1 MLQSLVRVRVD
12 MRSVSI
18 NILYYCRK
26 SWNANSAH
34 GRIAR
39 SQKAETLWDLH
50 SCPTKMRVESWL
62 SKSAELK
69 DLCADA

>member
-18 NILYYCRK
+18 SFTIVVNHGMRTVHMEGLHGLKRLRHFGILTPVPY
-26 SWNANSAH
+26 
-34 GRIAR
+34 I
-39 SQKAETLWDLH
+39 
-50 SCPTKMRVESWL
+50 RVESWL
-62 SKSAELK
+62 SKSELK